1 MAGLSMGGGQTLQI
15 TMKHLD
21 QFAYIGAFS
30 GVGGIGG
37 AAFDVKTAF
46 DGAMADTAAFNHRVK
61 LLWLGIGTVEP
72 ERHDEQRQ
80 SIQGRSRQGRNQAR
94 VFRVAGHGSRMADLA
109 PRPRSVCADVVPL
122 VAT

>member
-72 ERHDEQRQ
+72 ERMMNSVKAFTD
-80 SIQGRSRQGRNQAR
+80 GLAK
-94 VFRVAGHGSRMADLA
+94 AGIRHVYFESPDGATMADLA